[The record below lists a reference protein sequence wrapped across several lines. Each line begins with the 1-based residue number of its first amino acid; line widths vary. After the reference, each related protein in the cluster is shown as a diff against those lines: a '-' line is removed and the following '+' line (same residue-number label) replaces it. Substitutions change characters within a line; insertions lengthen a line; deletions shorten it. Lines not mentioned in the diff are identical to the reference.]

1 MPLSERGF
9 SIVESPAP
17 LFAATGRSGFSQQ
30 QSQLLVLFSIY
41 RYRRSLKN
49 LAQQK
54 LTLYFLFQNPPLDL
68 SVSWA

>member
-1 MPLSERGF
+1 MPLADHGF

-30 QSQLLVLFSIY
+30 PSQLAVVFSIY

-49 LAQQK
+49 LA
-54 LTLYFLFQNPPLDL
+54 
-68 SVSWA
+68 